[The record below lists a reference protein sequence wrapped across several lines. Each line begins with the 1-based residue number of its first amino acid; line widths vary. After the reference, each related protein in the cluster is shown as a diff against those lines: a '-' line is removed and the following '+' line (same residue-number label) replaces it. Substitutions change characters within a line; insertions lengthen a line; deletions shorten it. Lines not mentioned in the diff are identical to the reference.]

1 MGRKIIELI
10 YVYREQEGYFQIAKE
25 CNFEEAEKFRA
36 MDAVNSEF
44 RGRIKEKNLQGK
56 ERIQEYSGLS
66 SSLKTRDEQ
75 SFVKVHSNAY

>member
-44 RGRIKEKNLQGK
+44 RGRIKEKKFTRQRKNSGIQ
-56 ERIQEYSGLS
+56 RIIE
-66 SSLKTRDEQ
+66 
-75 SFVKVHSNAY
+75 

>member
-44 RGRIKEKNLQGK
+44 RGRIKEKIYKAEK
-56 ERIQEYSGLS
+56 EFRNTASKS
-66 SSLKTRDEQ
+66 KP
-75 SFVKVHSNAY
+75 

>member
-44 RGRIKEKNLQGK
+44 RGRIKEKIDKAKK
-56 ERIQEYSGLS
+56 EFRNTADYRVASKHG
-66 SSLKTRDEQ
+66 TN
-75 SFVKVHSNAY
+75 KVL